1 MFSYTICSLYV
12 SEVLTLSKAFWFSWN
27 KKGVEKLGASVTCLL
42 SLGYMGWGANLRLE
56 NKHKEPQ
63 KGGELIVRLLEGE
76 GSGRHCVGI
85 SSGVLP
91 HTQVCI

>member
-1 MFSYTICSLYV
+1 MFSYTVRSLYV

-42 SLGYMGWGANLRLE
+42 SLGYMEGNLRLE
-56 NKHKEPQ
+56 NEHKEPQ

-76 GSGRHCVGI
+76 GAGRYSVGI